1 MKIGVLGSGQLGRM
15 LALAGMPL
23 GHSFSFFDASASTCT
38 EGLGPVTVAPF
49 DDIKALTVFAKGCDV
64 VTYEFENVP
73 CNAASAIQ
81 AVVPVYPPPRALE
94 VSQDRVVEKE
104 FLQSLG
110 IAVPA
115 FMAAS
120 TRDELIAACRAVG
133 TPCIVKTRRLGYD
146 GKGQARISSPED
158 AERVWEDLGGVP
170 LIVEAF
176 VPFSRELSVIAVRG
190 IDGQIKSYPLA
201 YNIHRAGI
209 LHRSEIPAPGISQ
222 SLAQD
227 AYSIAARV
235 LNELQ
240 YVGVLAIELFEVD
253 GKLVANEMAP
263 RVHNSGHATI
273 DGSTTSQ
280 FENHIR
286 AIAGSAL
293 GSAVSRAPAVMYNI
307 VGTLPPEQSVKD
319 IQCAKLH
326 LYGKSPRPGRKLGH
340 VTLIH
345 PSADDE
351 NALEQ
356 LVRGER

>member
-1 MKIGVLGSGQLGRM
+1 MQIGVLGSGQLGRM
-15 LALAGMPL
+15 LALAGIPL
-23 GHSFSFFDASASTCT
+23 GHSFSFFDASPSTCT

-49 DDIKALTVFAKGCDV
+49 DDLKVLTAFAKGCDV

-73 CNAASAIQ
+73 CNAANAIRS
-81 AVVPVYPPPRALE
+81 VVPVYPPPRALE

-110 IAVPA
+110 IAVPR
-115 FMAAS
+115 FIAAS
-120 TRDELIAACRAVG
+120 TRDELVAACKDVG
-133 TPCIVKTRRLGYD
+133 IPCVVKTRRLGYD
-146 GKGQARISSPED
+146 GKGQARISSPD
-158 AERVWEDLGGVP
+158 DVERAWNDLGGVP

-176 VPFSRELSVIAVRG
+176 VPFSRELSVIAVRSL
-190 IDGQIKSYPLA
+190 DGQIKSYPLA

-222 SLAQD
+222 ALAQD

-240 YVGVLAIELFEVD
+240 YVGVLAIELFEVG

-286 AIAGSAL
+286 AITGSAL
-293 GSAVSRAPAVMYNI
+293 GSTVSRAPAVMYNL
-307 VGTLPPEQSVKD
+307 VGTLPPAQAVSG
-319 IQCAKLH
+319 IPSAKLH

-340 VTLIH
+340 ITLIH
-345 PSADDE
+345 PSAEDE
-351 NALEQ
+351 KALEL